1 MNSPLKQ
8 DTADPLSGDGPGDPS
23 QPERLGRQARLA
35 MIALAVCAAAAL
47 FWPRGEKTPETS
59 GLQDASGRASTL
71 ETRFAPVTLVHFWAT
86 WCPPCRDEIPAL
98 QRLEKDFG
106 RNRDFAIVMV
116 AVSDTPEQVRTML
129 GDGTG
134 SVLFDPRGELA
145 KRYGTDKLPETYL
158 VVDGQV
164 VEKYV
169 GQTDWDAPAV
179 RRALSARFTPPTPPN
194 A

>member
-8 DTADPLSGDGPGDPS
+8 GTADPLSENGHGPGDPS

-59 GLQDASGRASTL
+59 ELQDAHGRASTL

-86 WCPPCRDEIPAL
+86 WCLPCRDEIPAL
-98 QRLEKDFG
+98 QRLETDFG
-106 RNRDFAIVMV
+106 GNRDFAIVMV

-129 GDGTG
+129 GDRAE
-134 SVLFDPRGELA
+134 SVLFDRRGELA

-164 VEKYV
+164 VEKYI

-179 RRALSARFTPPTPPN
+179 RQALSARFRPS
-194 A
+194 